1 MKISLNNFTIFLAVA
16 VNIVLGD
23 LIGYNRL
30 ANNVRF
36 HYGSRQIN
44 GVIST
49 QHELLKEI
57 KALMNERSGFAQKK
71 TKCGEFRR
79 NFDIYIKNI
88 FF

>member
-1 MKISLNNFTIFLAVA
+1 MAVA

-44 GVIST
+44 GIIST

-71 TKCGEFRR
+71 TKRSVKSRRFQHYR
-79 NFDIYIKNI
+79 NFMGRSFKP
-88 FF
+88 